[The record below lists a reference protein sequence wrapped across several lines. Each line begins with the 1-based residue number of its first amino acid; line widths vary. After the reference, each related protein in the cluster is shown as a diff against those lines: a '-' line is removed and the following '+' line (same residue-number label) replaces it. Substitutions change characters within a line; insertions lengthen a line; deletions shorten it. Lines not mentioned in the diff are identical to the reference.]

1 MISSSL
7 MLAAA
12 LATFSPTNA
21 PMSYGTETERT
32 FVCPSIAERD
42 VWLDLE
48 LDFIPSVSNCVEVA
62 FGADVN
68 GDGVLSDSESRFAFA
83 IDCGSLAVR
92 DADGRNLFS
101 NATTANHFALRLQP
115 AKGQLHDGWKLES
128 VDALGARSFL
138 AEGQFVDNDEPLTAW
153 SSARVRIS
161 GPDAASA
168 QIAAKRS
175 RHAFVFTV
183 R

>member
-1 MISSSL
+1 MIASPI
-7 MLAAA
+7 MFAAA
-12 LATFSPTNA
+12 LATLSPTNV
-21 PMSYGTETERT
+21 PSSFGTETEQT
-32 FVCPSIAERD
+32 FACPSIAERD
-42 VWLDLE
+42 VWLEFE
-48 LDFIPSVSNCVEVA
+48 LDFTPSTSNCVEVA

-68 GDGVLSDSESRFAFA
+68 GDGVLSDSECRVAFA

-92 DADGRNLFS
+92 DVDGRSLFS
-101 NATTANHFALRLQP
+101 NVTTASRFALSLKP

-153 SSARVRIS
+153 PSARVRIS

-168 QIAAKRS
+168 QMTARRS
-175 RHAFVFTV
+175 RHAFVITV

>member
-1 MISSSL
+1 
-7 MLAAA
+7 MLDPRNGI
-12 LATFSPTNA
+12 LRFPFS
-21 PMSYGTETERT
+21 
-32 FVCPSIAERD
+32 ILH
-42 VWLDLE
+42 LD
-48 LDFIPSVSNCVEVA
+48 
-62 FGADVN
+62 
-68 GDGVLSDSESRFAFA
+68 GDGVLSDYESRFAFA

-101 NATTANHFALRLQP
+101 YATTANHFALRLQP

-153 SSARVRIS
+153 PSARVRIS

-168 QIAAKRS
+168 QMTARRS
-175 RHAFVFTV
+175 RHAFVITV